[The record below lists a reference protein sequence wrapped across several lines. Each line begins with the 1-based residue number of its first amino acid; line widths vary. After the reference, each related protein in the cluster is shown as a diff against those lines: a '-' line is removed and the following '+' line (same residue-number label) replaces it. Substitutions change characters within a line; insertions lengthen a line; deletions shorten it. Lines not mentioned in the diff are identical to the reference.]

1 MRFESGRKIGPF
13 ARACRWRLVLGRT
26 IEVNDTEL
34 QKPCVARQEKKV
46 REKDTILRSILL
58 SERLFDEL
66 CTFRPWYEENLLR
79 FLG

>member
-46 REKDTILRSILL
+46 G
-58 SERLFDEL
+58 ERKIPYSAPFCSARDFLTSCALFV
-66 CTFRPWYEENLLR
+66 
-79 FLG
+79 LGTKKIF